1 MLSIV
6 YVQLQCHGYGLQITV
21 NGPLRALLT
30 SDPRQGHE
38 ETGGLIASDC
48 FIQLIPFHSAYLF
61 LLFSFFCATG
71 TGLQSRH
78 GAARQ
83 LESVLDWSDW
93 RTRSDRF
100 TIGAEATNKMFAVT
114 WLEYNK
120 MYCPPAPVREDKR
133 RSVSSGMDFRAN
145 WISKHVFK
153 QETRPGVKDHG
164 RRLPHGLIRTLSLCS
179 MDFTASE
186 IPPDD
191 LTQMLFGT
199 SVYAEKMVIVAS

>member
-1 MLSIV
+1 MSRSAKTTFGWKKRWKETLQLVDWPETEYGLVQTYNSYKFQMLSIV

-48 FIQLIPFHSAYLF
+48 FIHDCCIQLIPFHSAYLF
-61 LLFSFFCATG
+61 LLFSFFCA

-133 RSVSSGMDFRAN
+133 RSVSSGMDFGAN

-153 QETRPGVKDHG
+153 QEEGCHTG
-164 RRLPHGLIRTLSLCS
+164 
-179 MDFTASE
+179 
-186 IPPDD
+186 
-191 LTQMLFGT
+191 
-199 SVYAEKMVIVAS
+199 